1 MEALSSSL
9 VDVVGVGISIGSIG
23 VTESV
28 SSLGTV
34 TIEGIGVE
42 LTTVSSDVLDAI
54 TIELPRS
61 VSAEGPEI
69 TVASVP
75 DSTTVARIELA
86 SEVEGP
92 SIFAISEADTA
103 NEADTEEASSDA
115 LELIIDSEVCTAGS
129 TDVNC
134 GAPWVSELRVVA
146 ATLIPLGMASSWLVI
161 GSGKVVIEAIVGL
174 LDASLVNVPI

>member
-9 VDVVGVGISIGSIG
+9 VDVVGVGISVRRVG

-34 TIEGIGVE
+34 TVDGFGVE
-42 LTTVSSDVLDAI
+42 LKAVSSDVLDAM
-54 TIELPRS
+54 TTEPPRS
-61 VSAEGPEI
+61 VSAEGPEV
-69 TVASVP
+69 TVASIP
-75 DSTTVARIELA
+75 DATTVARIELP

-92 SIFAISEADTA
+92 SIFAMCEADTA
-103 NEADTEEASSDA
+103 NEVDTEEASSDA

-129 TDVNC
+129 TDDDC
-134 GAPWVSELRVVA
+134 GALWVSELRVVA

-161 GSGKVVIEAIVGL
+161 ESDKVVVEAIVGL
-174 LDASLVNVPI
+174 LDASLADVPI

>member
-1 MEALSSSL
+1 VEALSSSL
-9 VDVVGVGISIGSIG
+9 VDVVGVGISVRRVG

-34 TIEGIGVE
+34 TVDGFGVE
-42 LTTVSSDVLDAI
+42 LKAVSSDVLDAM
-54 TIELPRS
+54 TTEPPRS
-61 VSAEGPEI
+61 VSAEGPEV
-69 TVASVP
+69 TVASIP
-75 DSTTVARIELA
+75 DATTVARIELP

-92 SIFAISEADTA
+92 SIFAMCEADTA
-103 NEADTEEASSDA
+103 NEVDTEEASSDA

-134 GAPWVSELRVVA
+134 GALWVSELRVVA

-161 GSGKVVIEAIVGL
+161 ESGKVVIEAIVGL
-174 LDASLVNVPI
+174 LDASLADVPI